1 LQIPPRSRESR
12 APRAKN
18 KIVVVNVVE
27 LDIIMNSHEYIF
39 AKDFVLRKG
48 QYQQARNEE
57 LFSNSIFERIV
68 VGPMVG
74 DDAIKNLLSH
84 IQE

>member
-1 LQIPPRSRESR
+1 
-12 APRAKN
+12 
-18 KIVVVNVVE
+18 
-27 LDIIMNSHEYIF
+27 MNSHEYIF